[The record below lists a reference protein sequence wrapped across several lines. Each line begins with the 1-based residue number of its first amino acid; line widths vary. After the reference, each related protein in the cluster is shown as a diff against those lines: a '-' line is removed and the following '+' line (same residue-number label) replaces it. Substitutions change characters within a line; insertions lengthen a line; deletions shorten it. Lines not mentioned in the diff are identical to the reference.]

1 MYINIITPCSR
12 PENLHI
18 IAQSINLPQDQYQWT
33 VIHDADK
40 LPYTSLLPT
49 NAIHTVKKVEVSIS
63 GNGQRNRALDIIKTD
78 NDSWIYFN
86 DDDTIIHPDLFQTI
100 AQYQD
105 KDFIHFQQENKDHS
119 VRLKSNVIE
128 VGQIDSHNFIFKAK
142 LLGDTKW
149 QLDKYDADGYFAK
162 EIYAKSTAPLY
173 IEKVLSTYNCLRQTP
188 LQPLS
193 NHSPTPLPQ

>member
-40 LPYTSLLPT
+40 LPDTSLLPT
-49 NAIHTVKKVEVSIS
+49 NAIHIVKKVEGSVT
-63 GNGQRNRALDIIKTD
+63 GHGQRNVALELI
-78 NDSWIYFN
+78 NNNPDSWIYQN

-105 KDFIHFQQENKDHS
+105 KDFIHFQQANKDGTI
-119 VRLKSNVIE
+119 RLYSNVIE
-128 VGQIDSHNFIFKAK
+128 VEQIDSHNFIFKAK

-173 IEKVLSTYNCLRQTP
+173 IEKVLSTYNCLR
-188 LQPLS
+188 
-193 NHSPTPLPQ
+193 

>member
-12 PENLHI
+12 PENLHDIAESI
-18 IAQSINLPQDQYQWT
+18 IIPKEQYQWL
-33 VIHDADK
+33 VVYDADTMPDIK
-40 LPYTSLLPT
+40 LLPT
-49 NAIHTVKKVEVSIS
+49 NAIHTVKKVEGSIS
-63 GNGQRNRALDIIKTD
+63 GNGQRNRALDIINTD

-105 KDFIHFQQENKDHS
+105 KDFIHFQQANKDGTI
-119 VRLKSNVIE
+119 RLYSNVIE
-128 VGQIDSHNFIFKAK
+128 VEQIDSHNFIFKAK

-193 NHSPTPLPQ
+193 NPS